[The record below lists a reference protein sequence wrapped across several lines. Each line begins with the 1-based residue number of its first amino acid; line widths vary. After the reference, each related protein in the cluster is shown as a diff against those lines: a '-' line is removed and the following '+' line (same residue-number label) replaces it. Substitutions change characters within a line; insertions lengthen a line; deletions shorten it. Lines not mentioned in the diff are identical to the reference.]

1 MPRQV
6 DVLKVEQQ
14 AKRQSD
20 SGGWEGQRSQASQ
33 RLLPIR
39 RSQKRQT
46 DRDQRND
53 GELKN
58 VRAGC
63 FVRLWP
69 RDA

>member
-1 MPRQV
+1 MRASPDCAEDLTQQMERQSRSRGWVSMPRQV
-6 DVLKVEQQ
+6 DVLK
-14 AKRQSD
+14 
-20 SGGWEGQRSQASQ
+20 
-33 RLLPIR
+33 
-39 RSQKRQT
+39 
-46 DRDQRND
+46 RDD

>member
-1 MPRQV
+1 MRASPDCAEDLTQQMKRQSRSRGWVSMPRQV
-6 DVLKVEQQ
+6 DVLK
-14 AKRQSD
+14 
-20 SGGWEGQRSQASQ
+20 
-33 RLLPIR
+33 
-39 RSQKRQT
+39 
-46 DRDQRND
+46 RDD